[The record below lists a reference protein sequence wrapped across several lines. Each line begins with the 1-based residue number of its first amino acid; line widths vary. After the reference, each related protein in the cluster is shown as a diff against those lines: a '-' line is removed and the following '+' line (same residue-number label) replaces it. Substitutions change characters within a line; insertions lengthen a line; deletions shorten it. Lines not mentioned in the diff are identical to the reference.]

1 MTRPFAVHV
10 DVARADDR
18 VIASTSF
25 QIDLSEFG
33 VSLPS
38 AGSKISVDFVARLT
52 ASPQAV
58 VSGGILSWS
67 N

>member
-1 MTRPFAVHV
+1 MKAV
-10 DVARADDR
+10 VARADDR